1 LPGVEEIPMTT
12 QETPPRALD
21 HATLMRGVPVR
32 KIDWARARAALGI
45 LIADPERT
53 DQVFE
58 IVRALSGRADV
69 RNFRDLLRH
78 PDGATLLREQPSLL
92 SALADR
98 AALAR
103 LPEGSLGRAYLE
115 FMVTADLT
123 ADGLVDASMQGEEDA
138 RDGFSPEAGWF
149 FDRLRDQHDLWH
161 VLTGYGR
168 DEAGE
173 AANLAFTYAQIGNPG
188 IGLIVLAAAILGP
201 HGEWFSWQRYLF
213 RAWRRGRRA
222 SWLAAARWE
231 TLLALPLAEVRA
243 RLGIEAPEVAHP
255 EGVVVAN
262 RDDLMPSERG
272 RLDRVLGQA
281 TTGR

>member
-1 LPGVEEIPMTT
+1 MTT
-12 QETPPRALD
+12 SSEPTPTAPD

-32 KIDWARARAALGI
+32 KIDWARARAALKI
-45 LIADPERT
+45 LVADPERT

-58 IVRALSGRADV
+58 ITRALSGRADV

-78 PDGATLLREQPSLL
+78 PDGVALLREQPSLL
-92 SALADR
+92 AALSDR

-103 LPEGSLGRAYLE
+103 LPEGSLGRAYLS
-115 FMVTADLT
+115 FMVTADLS
-123 ADGLVDASMQGEEDA
+123 ADGLVDASMEGQGDA

-149 FDRLRDQHDLWH
+149 FDRMRDQHDLWH

-188 IGLIVLAAAILGP
+188 IGLIVLVAAILGM
-201 HGEWFSWQRYLF
+201 HGAGLSWPRYLF

-222 SWLAAARWE
+222 SWLPAARWE

-255 EGVVVAN
+255 DGVVVAN
-262 RDDLMPSERG
+262 RDDLVPSERG
-272 RLDRVLGQA
+272 RLDRALGQA
-281 TTGR
+281 ATPGR

>member
-1 LPGVEEIPMTT
+1 MTT
-12 QETPPRALD
+12 PTEAEPAAIH

-32 KIDWARARAALGI
+32 AIDWARARAALRI
-45 LIADPERT
+45 LVADPERT

-78 PDGATLLREQPSLL
+78 PDGVALLREQPSLL
-92 SALADR
+92 ATLSDR

-103 LPEGSLGRAYLE
+103 LPEGSLGRAYLA
-115 FMVTADLT
+115 FMVAADLS
-123 ADGLVDASMQGEEDA
+123 ADGLVDASMQGEEEA
-138 RDGFSPEAGWF
+138 RDGFSQEARWF

-188 IGLIVLAAAILGP
+188 IGLIVLVAAILGP
-201 HGEWFSWQRYLF
+201 HGEWFSWPRHLF
-213 RAWRRGRRA
+213 RAWRRGKRA
-222 SWLAAARWE
+222 SWLPAARWE
-231 TLLALPLAEVRA
+231 DLLALPLAEVRA

-255 EGVVVAN
+255 DGVVVAN
-262 RDDLMPSERG
+262 RDDLMPNERR

-281 TTGR
+281 TPGR

>member
-1 LPGVEEIPMTT
+1 MTT
-12 QETPPRALD
+12 PTDANAAVSD

-32 KIDWARARAALGI
+32 KIDWARARAALKL

-78 PDGATLLREQPSLL
+78 PDGVALLCEQPSLL
-92 SALADR
+92 VALSDR

-103 LPEGSLGRAYLE
+103 LPEGSLGRAYLA
-115 FMVTADLT
+115 FMVTADLS

-138 RDGFSPEAGWF
+138 RDGFSEEAGWF

-201 HGEWFSWQRYLF
+201 RGEWFSWQRYLF
-213 RAWRRGRRA
+213 RAWRRGKRA
-222 SWLAAARWE
+222 SWLPAARWE
-231 TLLALPLAEVRA
+231 DLLALPLAEVRA

-255 EGVVVAN
+255 GGVVVAN
-262 RDDLMPSERG
+262 RDDLMPSER
-272 RLDRVLGQA
+272 RSLDRMLNQA
-281 TTGR
+281 TPGR

>member
-1 LPGVEEIPMTT
+1 MPMTT
-12 QETPPRALD
+12 RDTTPSALD

-32 KIDWARARAALGI
+32 RIDWARARAALAI

-78 PDGATLLREQPSLL
+78 PDGVALLRAQPSLL
-92 SALADR
+92 AALSDR
-98 AALAR
+98 TTLAR
-103 LPEGSLGRAYLE
+103 LPEGSLGRAYLD

-123 ADGLVDASMQGEEDA
+123 ADGLVDASMQGEADA

-149 FDRLRDQHDLWH
+149 FDRLRDMHDLWH

-201 HGEWFSWQRYLF
+201 HGEWFHWQRYLF

-222 SWLAAARWE
+222 SWLPAARWE
-231 TLLALPLAEVRA
+231 ELLALPLAEVRT
-243 RLGIEAPEVAHP
+243 RLGIEPPEVAHP

-262 RDDLMPSERG
+262 RDDLMPSER
-272 RLDRVLGQA
+272 RSLDRMLGQA
-281 TTGR
+281 TPGR

>member
-1 LPGVEEIPMTT
+1 MRSIAP
-12 QETPPRALD
+12 D

-32 KIDWARARAALGI
+32 KIDWGRARAALKV

-69 RNFRDLLRH
+69 RSFRDLLRH
-78 PDGATLLREQPSLL
+78 PDGIALLREQPSLL
-92 SALADR
+92 TALSDR

-103 LPEGSLGRAYLE
+103 LPEGSLGRAYLA

-123 ADGLVDASMQGEEDA
+123 ADGLVDASMQGEADA
-138 RDGFSPEAGWF
+138 RDGFSAEAAWF

-161 VLTGYGR
+161 VVTGYGR

-173 AANLAFTYAQIGNPG
+173 AANLAFTYAQIGNHG
-188 IGLIVLAAAILGP
+188 VGLIVLAAAILGP
-201 HGEWFSWQRYLF
+201 HGEWFAWQRYLF
-213 RAWRRGRRA
+213 GAWRRGRRA
-222 SWLAAARWE
+222 SWLPAVRWE
-231 TLLALPLAEVRA
+231 EILALPLAEVRA
-243 RLGIEAPEVAHP
+243 RLGIEAPEIAHP

-262 RDDLMPSERG
+262 RADLTPGERG
-272 RLDRVLGQA
+272 RLDRVLGAAA
-281 TTGR
+281 TSDDRG